1 MNKKNTDNLNLINS
15 KICRINNSYQKWAQ
29 KNGINFYEYAVLAI
43 MYLDDID
50 SQKELAEKIQM
61 PKQTI
66 NNVILALKEKRY
78 IELIPDEKDK
88 RAKKIIFTEEGLNYA
103 EKILNPLFE
112 LDKKIIIEMGKEKYN
127 LLITSLNE
135 YTEKLMKA
143 LELE

>member
-29 KNGINFYEYAVLAI
+29 KNEINFYEYAVLAI

-127 LLITSLNE
+127 LLINSLNE

>member
-127 LLITSLNE
+127 LLINSLNE

>member
-1 MNKKNTDNLNLINS
+1 MNKKNTNNLNLINS

-29 KNGINFYEYAVLAI
+29 KNGINFYEYAILAT
-43 MYLDDID
+43 MYLDNID
-50 SQKELAEKIQM
+50 NQKELAEKIQM

-78 IELIPDEKDK
+78 IELITDEKDK
-88 RAKKIIFTEEGLNYA
+88 RAKKIIFTEEGFNYA

-127 LLITSLNE
+127 LLINSLNE